1 MFKAIRRVSAIFAL
15 LLLAIK
21 GVFTFL
27 SWIER
32 TDESASAWVDE
43 DEFEE
48 VS

>member
-1 MFKAIRRVSAIFAL
+1 MFKAIRRVSALFAL

-21 GVFTFL
+21 GVFAFL